1 MTGQMLCHGNATL
14 RFDVKNLSSSSN
26 WSIKS
31 IEGLPSQH
39 WQFKISA
46 DNHQNQ
52 ILTVQLYFNW
62 TQGNTG
68 EQRGVKLEQA
78 DETEG
83 SVSQLCC
90 SALKLLAPVLAIV
103 LAERAKPLLNQMLE
117 QPPLL
122 HSKVTYRAVRSQ
134 SRRHSMLL
142 LDFITPSDS
151 LGSLF

>member
-1 MTGQMLCHGNATL
+1 MTGKMLCHENAKL
-14 RFDVKNLSSSSN
+14 RFDVKNVSSSSN

-31 IEGLPSQH
+31 KEGLPSQH
-39 WQFKISA
+39 WQLKFSA
-46 DNHQNQ
+46 DNRQNL

-68 EQRGVKLEQA
+68 EQRGIKLEKA

-83 SVSQLCC
+83 SESQLCC

-103 LAERAKPLLNQMLE
+103 LAKWAKPLLNQMLE
-117 QPPLL
+117 QRPLL
-122 HSKVTYRAVRSQ
+122 HSKVTDRAIRSQ
-134 SRRHSMLL
+134 SRRHYMLL

-151 LGSLF
+151 LSPLF